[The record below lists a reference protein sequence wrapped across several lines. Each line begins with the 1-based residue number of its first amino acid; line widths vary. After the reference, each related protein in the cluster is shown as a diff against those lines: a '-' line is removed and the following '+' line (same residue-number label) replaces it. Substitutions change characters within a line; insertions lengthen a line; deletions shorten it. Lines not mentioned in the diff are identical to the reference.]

1 MRPERNGLNT
11 EGSDHV
17 DIISYLMGLIA
28 GKKEGAKVLVFE
40 GDGYTFTDPDDDG
53 NLVIEEADE

>member
-1 MRPERNGLNT
+1 MNT

>member
-1 MRPERNGLNT
+1 MRLGNPGWSM
-11 EGSDHV
+11 EGSDRM
-17 DIISYLMGLIA
+17 DIISYLMGLIT